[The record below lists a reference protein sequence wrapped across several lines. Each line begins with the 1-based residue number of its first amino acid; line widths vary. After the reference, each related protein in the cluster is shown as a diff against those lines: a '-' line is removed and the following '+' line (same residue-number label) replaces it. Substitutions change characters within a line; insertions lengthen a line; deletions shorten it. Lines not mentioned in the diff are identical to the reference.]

1 MYASIAHGGRSLM
14 KQSKKEIIFG
24 IGLVVLSA
32 LAYGLHYLF
41 FRDLHHILIY
51 LVGDIAFVFI
61 EVLLVTLIIHRLL
74 EYREKQ
80 SKMEKLNMIIGIFF
94 SEMGSEL
101 LSYFSD
107 IDPNL
112 DTIRNALIID
122 GKWTPQ
128 DFDKLAKKLT
138 GYDYR
143 VDPSWLNLA
152 KLSDFILGKRD
163 FILTLMENPNLL
175 EHERFTE
182 LLRVVFHV
190 ADELRFRKD
199 GTSLPQ
205 TDLQHIA
212 GDINRAYG
220 MLVREW
226 VMYMGHL
233 KKHFPYLF
241 SLAVRTNPFD
251 QNATVIVS

>member
-1 MYASIAHGGRSLM
+1 M
-14 KQSKKEIIFG
+14 KHAWKEIMFG
-24 IGLVVLSA
+24 VALVVLSA
-32 LAYGLHYLF
+32 LTYLLHFVL
-41 FRDLHHILIY
+41 FRDAHHIFLY

-74 EYREKQ
+74 EFREKQ
-80 SKMEKLNMIIGIFF
+80 NRMDKLNMIVGIFF
-94 SEMGSEL
+94 SEMGTEL

-112 DTIRNALIID
+112 DRIRKDLIVTD
-122 GKWTPQ
+122 GWTPAE
-128 DFDKLAKKLT
+128 FERLSRHLG
-138 GYDYR
+138 GYSYR
-143 VDPSWLNLA
+143 VDPGRLHLE
-152 KLSDFILGKRD
+152 KLKDFILGKRD
-163 FILTLMENPNLL
+163 FVLTLMENPNLL

-190 ADELRFRKD
+190 ADELRFRQ
-199 GTSLPQ
+199 TVSELPH

-226 VMYMGHL
+226 VVYMVHL

-241 SLAVRTNPFD
+241 SLAIRTNPFD
-251 QNATVIVS
+251 QSASVIVT

>member
-1 MYASIAHGGRSLM
+1 MRHAW
-14 KQSKKEIIFG
+14 KEILFG
-24 IGLVVLSA
+24 VALVVLSA
-32 LAYGLHYLF
+32 LTYLMHF
-41 FRDLHHILIY
+41 VMFRDAHHIFIY

-74 EYREKQ
+74 EFREKQ
-80 SKMEKLNMIIGIFF
+80 NRMDKLNMIVGIFF
-94 SEMGSEL
+94 SEMGTEL

-107 IDPNL
+107 IDPDL
-112 DTIRNALIID
+112 EMIRKDLIITA
-122 GKWTPQ
+122 GWTPME
-128 DFDKLAKKLT
+128 FERLGKLLG
-138 GYDYR
+138 GYRYR
-143 VDPSWLNLA
+143 VDPARLHLE
-152 KLSDFILGKRD
+152 KLRDFILGKRD
-163 FILTLMENPNLL
+163 FVLTLMENPNLL

-190 ADELRFRKD
+190 ADELRFRKSFSD
-199 GTSLPQ
+199 LPD

-212 GDINRAYG
+212 GDVNRAYG

-226 VMYMGHL
+226 VAYMDHL

-251 QNATVIVS
+251 QSASVIVA